1 MTAGQGLVAGSGSW
15 RRAVARRVR
24 DKDIRRQVLYDRS
37 RKAVVGT
44 YLASRVRTSVPPLVR
59 EYLERLL
66 GAVVAFW
73 IIAALL
79 SLVHAQRIYTLAAFG
94 LFYALRSTYYAY
106 RLARDPA
113 YRIPRCKCRGAAQ
126 DGSEAVLRSR
136 TGPISSV
143 TRAALGAV
151 LYAELAWLVY
161 TGHPAAALVLAGA
174 AVAVSAYLAYVMV
187 GRIGALCINCINM
200 AALNVVLLW
209 QLRP

>member
-1 MTAGQGLVAGSGSW
+1 MTAGSGVVAGRGSW
-15 RRAVARRVR
+15 RQAVARRVR

-44 YLASRVRTSVPPLVR
+44 YLASRVRASVPPLVR

-94 LFYALRSTYYAY
+94 LFYAVRSTYYAY
-106 RLARDPA
+106 RLTRDPE
-113 YRIPRCKCRGAAQ
+113 YRIPRCRCRGAAQ
-126 DGSEAVLRSR
+126 DGSEAVLRS

-143 TRAALGAV
+143 TKAALGAV
-151 LYAELAWLVY
+151 TYAGLAWLVY
-161 TGHPAAALVLAGA
+161 TGHPGAALVLAGA
-174 AVAVSAYLAYVMV
+174 AVAVSAYLASVML
-187 GRIGALCINCINM
+187 GRIRALCINCINM

-209 QLRP
+209 QLLR